1 MRQPSQWARDPTDDE
16 NGGED
21 SMSIDANSSDPEV
34 RARVRSIVLQ
44 VAPNSDGVKA
54 GPTHLVDD
62 LEYHSLALLE
72 LGFALEDEF
81 DLPPLDQA
89 QVQHITTVEE
99 IEDLVLELLRQG
111 ADRGSA
117 EK

>member
-1 MRQPSQWARDPTDDE
+1 
-16 NGGED
+16 
-21 SMSIDANSSDPEV
+21 MSIEAKSADSEV
-34 RARVRSIVLQ
+34 RARVRSIILQ
-44 VAPNSDGVKA
+44 VAPNSGGVQE
-54 GPTHLVDD
+54 GRTLLVEH

-99 IEDLVLELLRQG
+99 IEDLVLGLIEQN
-111 ADRGSA
+111 AAKDPA
-117 EK
+117 ESRD

>member
-1 MRQPSQWARDPTDDE
+1 MTISAKSA
-16 NGGED
+16 D
-21 SMSIDANSSDPEV
+21 SEV
-34 RARVRSIVLQ
+34 RARVREIILQ
-44 VAPNSDGVKA
+44 VAPNPDGVQP
-54 GPTHLVDD
+54 GQTLLVEH

-99 IEDLVLELLRQG
+99 VEDLVLGLVRQD
-111 ADRGSA
+111 ADKDAAGGD
-117 EK
+117 

>member
-1 MRQPSQWARDPTDDE
+1 MSMDAKSA
-16 NGGED
+16 D
-21 SMSIDANSSDPEV
+21 SDV
-34 RARVRSIVLQ
+34 RARVRSIVLE
-44 VAPNSDGVKA
+44 VAPNADGAREA
-54 GPTHLVDD
+54 GRTLLVEH

-99 IEDLVLELLRQG
+99 IEDLVLGLLRQG
-111 ADRGSA
+111 ADKGASDSGD
-117 EK
+117 

>member
-1 MRQPSQWARDPTDDE
+1 
-16 NGGED
+16 
-21 SMSIDANSSDPEV
+21 MSIDAKSADSEV
-34 RARVRSIVLQ
+34 RARVRSIIVQ
-44 VAPNSDGVKA
+44 VAPNHDGEQHA
-54 GPTHLVDD
+54 GPTLLVDH

-99 IEDLVLELLRQG
+99 VEDLVLGLLHSG
-111 ADRGSA
+111 AGENKS
-117 EK
+117 

>member
-1 MRQPSQWARDPTDDE
+1 
-16 NGGED
+16 
-21 SMSIDANSSDPEV
+21 MSIDAKSADADV
-34 RARVRSIVLQ
+34 RAKVRSIILQ
-44 VAPNSDGVKA
+44 VAPNPDGVQA
-54 GPTHLVDD
+54 SATHLVDH

-111 ADRGSA
+111 AGKGAADS
-117 EK
+117 